1 MKRVFKALCTVWI
14 LMACLLLPMGS
25 AEAASAPA
33 AVESVEVTNTTN
45 RTVSLK
51 WSKVSGAR
59 GYYIYSVSASGK
71 LTQAAVTSKTKCD
84 ITGLKKK
91 RTYQFQVFAYI
102 KSSGK
107 VIKSAAGSPI
117 IKVTTGNVQPGAVN
131 NFRVASRI
139 NLKCNLKWDAADNA
153 DGYIIYRYNSN
164 KKKYVKAA
172 TTQDTL
178 YQARTATAGKRYH
191 FKIQS
196 YRIYNGEII
205 YGELSSKVSVTGKA
219 YNTSSVHSRYYNVT
233 TNKSVTVTY
242 ADTGKKKTFSKGTS
256 LVAYRWSNGYI
267 SSGTKVSGTVT
278 CKMTNGREVRVP
290 ASALTYK
297 SLNVTTAYYSNSVME
312 AWINT
317 QDYTS
322 TTDYLI
328 WVNQYTMC
336 TAVFKG
342 SQGEWK
348 LMRKC
353 PCVIGKDGATPI
365 RNYRICRYGYKYGGV
380 IIYIAW
386 FGSETGG
393 YGFHRRVSAASRSA
407 VSGGCIRLGDDDL
420 NYIYKNCP
428 MGTKV
433 VSY

>member
-1 MKRVFKALCTVWI
+1 MRRIFKTVFTAWI
-14 LMACLLLPMGS
+14 LTVILLLPAGS
-25 AEAASAPA
+25 VSAATAPA
-33 AVESVEVTNTTN
+33 AVASVEVTDTTN
-45 RTVSLK
+45 TTVSLS
-51 WSKVSGAR
+51 WPKVSGAR
-59 GYYIYSVSASGK
+59 GYYIYSVSSSGK
-71 LTQAAVTSKTKCD
+71 LTQVAVTTKTKCV
-84 ITGLKKK
+84 ISGLKKK
-91 RTYQFQVFAYI
+91 RTYQFQIYSYI

-107 VIKSAAGSPI
+107 VVKSTEGSPV
-117 IKVTTGNVQPGAVN
+117 IKVTTGNVTPGAVK

-139 NLKCNLKWDAADNA
+139 NLKCNLKWDAAENA
-153 DGYIIYRYNSN
+153 DGYIIYRYNST
-164 KKKYVKAA
+164 KKKYVKIA

-178 YQARTATAGKRYH
+178 YQAKTPTAGKKYL

-196 YRIYNGEII
+196 YRVYNGEII
-205 YGELSSKVSVTGKA
+205 YGELSSKIKAVGKS
-219 YNTSSVHSRYYNVT
+219 YSTSSVHSRYYNVV
-233 TNKSVTVTY
+233 TNKSVSVTY
-242 ADTGKKKTFSKGTS
+242 ADTGKKKTLAKGTS
-256 LVAYRWSNGYI
+256 LVAYKWSNGYI
-267 SSGTKVSGTVT
+267 TASTKVSGTIT
-278 CKMTNGREVRVP
+278 CKMTNGREVKVP

-297 SLNVTTAYYSNSVME
+297 SLKVTTAYYSNAVME
-312 AWINT
+312 AWINSY
-317 QDYTS
+317 DYTS

-342 SQGEWK
+342 SEGEWK
-348 LMRKC
+348 LVRKC

-386 FGSETGG
+386 FGEETGG
-393 YGFHRRVSAASRSA
+393 YGFHRRVSSASRSA